1 LPTLEGPLATAPPDP
16 ARRRSGITCETKQP
30 KHDVPAW
37 KPDVLD
43 LQHHVLSLIHNMMF
57 SVGHVMFR
65 IEFYQV
71 FTDVLLR
78 QNMMCHLTNMCCYMW
93 SYHTFSELDRTIPQ
107 ADCGQ
112 FPSYS
117 QTWSGFDIARQDP
130 LSATSSATALA

>member
-1 LPTLEGPLATAPPDP
+1 MMFSVGHVMF
-16 ARRRSGITCETKQP
+16 RSEFYQVFT
-30 KHDVPAW
+30 
-37 KPDVLD
+37 DVLLRQNMMCHLTNMCCYMWSYHTFSELD
-43 LQHHVLSLIHNMMF
+43 RTIPQAHTMMF

-117 QTWSGFDIARQDP
+117 QT
-130 LSATSSATALA
+130 